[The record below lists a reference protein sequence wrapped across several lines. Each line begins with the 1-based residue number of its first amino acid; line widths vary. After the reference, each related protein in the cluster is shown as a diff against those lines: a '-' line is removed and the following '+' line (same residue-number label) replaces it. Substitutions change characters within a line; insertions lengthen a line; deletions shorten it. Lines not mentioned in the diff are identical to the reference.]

1 MVEYKYDAWGRW
13 LNQTTAAKT
22 LTGTILLS
30 LNPFIYKGY
39 IYDEESGFYYL
50 KSRYYSPEVR
60 RFISLDNVIGDVGN
74 IENYNLFV
82 YCMNNPVMY
91 IDRDGNFPIL
101 ISLAIIFGIG
111 ALSGIAG
118 TLIGDLSTSAMTG
131 EWSFSSWETYAGS
144 AIGYGVGA
152 IAMTYFGPTAGLAL
166 GAGLATFA
174 GLSLEKATG
183 TNNRSWEEIV
193 LWTGVSAGVGAIM
206 GQASKGLRISGI
218 TAGRGSFQHVMR
230 TQFTNMIRHGYNIS
244 FKTAAK
250 SFVALTVSR
259 QITGGLF
266 TGVRRAAQEWWEIG
280 RASCR
285 ERV

>member
-118 TLIGDLSTSAMTG
+118 TLIGDLST
-131 EWSFSSWETYAGS
+131 
-144 AIGYGVGA
+144 
-152 IAMTYFGPTAGLAL
+152 
-166 GAGLATFA
+166 
-174 GLSLEKATG
+174 
-183 TNNRSWEEIV
+183 
-193 LWTGVSAGVGAIM
+193 
-206 GQASKGLRISGI
+206 
-218 TAGRGSFQHVMR
+218 
-230 TQFTNMIRHGYNIS
+230 
-244 FKTAAK
+244 
-250 SFVALTVSR
+250 
-259 QITGGLF
+259 
-266 TGVRRAAQEWWEIG
+266 
-280 RASCR
+280 
-285 ERV
+285 